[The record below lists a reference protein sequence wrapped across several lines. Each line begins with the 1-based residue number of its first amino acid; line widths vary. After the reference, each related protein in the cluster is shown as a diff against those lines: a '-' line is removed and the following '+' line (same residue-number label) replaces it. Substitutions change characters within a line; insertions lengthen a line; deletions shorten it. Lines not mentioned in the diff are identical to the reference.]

1 MQETVPRKEMNMMK
15 EEAVQ
20 RANSGI
26 PGLAVWPRVNLAF
39 SVLSMPGLGQRSLG
53 LLDPCVSSILF

>member
-1 MQETVPRKEMNMMK
+1 MMK

-26 PGLAVWPRVNLAF
+26 LGLAVWPRVNLAF

-53 LLDPCVSSILF
+53 LLDPCVSFILF